1 MYVLEFLLLILH
13 AHEIIL
19 ILIMVTFM
27 PFGQLDKRS
36 VEHYELGSIV
46 TYTSPF

>member
-13 AHEIIL
+13 APEIIL

-27 PFGQLDKRS
+27 PTGQAKRRM
-36 VEHYELGSIV
+36 
-46 TYTSPF
+46 P

>member
-13 AHEIIL
+13 APEIIL

-27 PFGQLDKRS
+27 SFG
-36 VEHYELGSIV
+36 
-46 TYTSPF
+46 